1 MHLGYGMHTCL
12 GDQISRIQVPEI
24 VKRILQIPGV
34 RPAGDIDYGD
44 GPFPERY
51 PITYDTPA

>member
-1 MHLGYGMHTCL
+1 
-12 GDQISRIQVPEI
+12 VPEI
-24 VKRILQIPGV
+24 VRRILQIPGV
-34 RPAGDIDYGD
+34 RPMGDIDYGD